1 MKDFTKAIVGGL
13 SLVGLAVAGYRAYE
27 IKKIRKAIEEEQII
41 DVTADK
47 IEEVKDT
54 STQK

>member
-47 IEEVKDT
+47 IEEVKDA

>member
-1 MKDFTKAIVGGL
+1 MKNLKSTIVGGL
-13 SLVGLAVAGYRAYE
+13 ALVGLAVAGYRAYE

-47 IEEVKDT
+47 IEEVKDA